1 MMAKSQMIWYNY
13 SILGVVMN
21 YINDFVIDLTYV
33 KNYSLNTVKSY
44 ETDCTLFQEYLKHKT
59 IEKASSSDLRSYFKT
74 MDFKS
79 EKTLARSMSAL
90 RAFYDFLIQ
99 KNIIKSNP
107 MDNITS
113 PKIGKYLPEVL
124 TIEEVDKLL
133 DFEPHDAFT
142 FRNRCILELLYS
154 TGLRITELV
163 TLKFENISI
172 DDALIKVMG
181 KGSKERIVPMN
192 DITCDYLKK
201 YIEEIRPTMI
211 KTVQSDY
218 IFLNNHGKQLTRQ
231 AVFLMIKKRASEIGI
246 KKDIS
251 PHTLR
256 HSFATHL
263 LQNGADIR
271 FIQELLGHSDVAT
284 TEIYTHIANETLKK
298 DYNDLNPRDN

>member
-1 MMAKSQMIWYNY
+1 
-13 SILGVVMN
+13 MN
-21 YINDFVIDLTYV
+21 YINEFAVDLRYV
-33 KNYSLNTVKSY
+33 KNYSENTIKSY
-44 ETDCTLFQEYLKHKT
+44 ETDCILFSKFLKKDISLAT
-59 IEKASSSDLRSYFKT
+59 SDDIRSYFKVLS
-74 MDFKS
+74 DKS
-79 EKTLARSMSAL
+79 DKTLARSMSSL
-90 RAFYDFLIQ
+90 RAFYDYLIK
-99 KNIIKSNP
+99 KNIIKTNP

-124 TIEEVDKLL
+124 SIEEVDKLL
-133 DFEPHDAFT
+133 EIVPKDAFT

-181 KGSKERIVPMN
+181 KGSKERVVPMN
-192 DITCDYLKK
+192 DITCEYLKK

-211 KTVQSDY
+211 KKIQTDY
-218 IFLNNHGKQLTRQ
+218 IFLNNHGKPLTRQ
-231 AVFLMIKKRASEIGI
+231 AVFLMIKKRALEAGI
-246 KKDIS
+246 KKEIS

-271 FIQELLGHSDVAT
+271 FIQELLGHSDVST

>member
-1 MMAKSQMIWYNY
+1 
-13 SILGVVMN
+13 MN
-21 YINDFVIDLTYV
+21 YINDFIIDLTYV
-33 KNYSLNTVKSY
+33 KNYSINTVKSY
-44 ETDCTLFQEYLKHKT
+44 ETDCVLFQKFLKNKS
-59 IEKASSSDLRSYFKT
+59 ILNASSEDIRAYFRSISSKSD
-74 MDFKS
+74 
-79 EKTLARSMSAL
+79 KTLARSMSSL

-99 KNIIKSNP
+99 KNTIKVNP

-124 TIEEVDKLL
+124 TIDEVDKLL
-133 DFEPHDAFT
+133 ELEPSDAFS

-192 DITCDYLKK
+192 DITCEYLKK
-201 YIEEIRPTMI
+201 YIEEVRPTMI
-211 KTVQSDY
+211 KKQQSDY
-218 IFLNNHGKQLTRQ
+218 LFLNNHGKPLTRQ
-231 AVFLMIKKRASEIGI
+231 AVFLMIKKRAKMVGI
-246 KKDIS
+246 NKNIS

-271 FIQELLGHSDVAT
+271 FIQELLGHSDVST